1 MIQASWGA
9 AGGQQARGA
18 GHRAVTAAQLKNE
31 TPVCVD
37 RCCLQET
44 PARQVPLGHDWSQQQ
59 HGPSSWAATKQHGVL
74 VGTRR
79 RGCWRG
85 STHAP
90 RGLASNGPAQPTGAK
105 LRLAVA
111 TGMRGGYGS
120 SPSTSSC
127 CVWIWVCWALV
138 LSADDRCV
146 FACVFTR
153 QAQFE
158 EHLQDTEV
166 DAPMANLHLH
176 NLQVGADRR
185 TVPVS
190 WQSNSWRLAAWS
202 AQRMCY
208 QHKHTAAE

>member
-1 MIQASWGA
+1 M
-9 AGGQQARGA
+9 
-18 GHRAVTAAQLKNE
+18 
-31 TPVCVD
+31 
-37 RCCLQET
+37 
-44 PARQVPLGHDWSQQQ
+44 
-59 HGPSSWAATKQHGVL
+59 
-74 VGTRR
+74 
-79 RGCWRG
+79 
-85 STHAP
+85 
-90 RGLASNGPAQPTGAK
+90 
-105 LRLAVA
+105 
-111 TGMRGGYGS
+111 
-120 SPSTSSC
+120 
-127 CVWIWVCWALV
+127 CWALV